1 MNNTTEIPFTWGEFF
16 LGFLVGTILLVVGT
30 LIAFLY
36 QLDYIN
42 NINKRLTNI
51 ENTLSNLEI
60 SNSDTEKQQEL
71 QKYCQQ
77 LEERIHYL
85 EQQISSK

>member
-51 ENTLSNLEI
+51 ENTLSILEI
-60 SNSDTEKQQEL
+60 SNSDTEKQQKL

-85 EQQISSK
+85 EQKISSK

>member
-16 LGFLVGTILLVVGT
+16 LGFLVGTILVVVGT

-36 QLDYIN
+36 QLDCIN
-42 NINKRLTNI
+42 NINKRIENI
-51 ENTLSNLEI
+51 EETLSKLEI
-60 SNSDTEKQQEL
+60 SNSNIEKQEEL

-85 EQQISSK
+85 EQKISSK